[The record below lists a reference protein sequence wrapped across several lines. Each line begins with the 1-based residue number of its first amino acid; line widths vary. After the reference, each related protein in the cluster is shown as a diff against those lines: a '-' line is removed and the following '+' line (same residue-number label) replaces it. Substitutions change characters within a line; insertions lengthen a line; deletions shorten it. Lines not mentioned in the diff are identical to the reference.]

1 MWESFLSLWSDRTFL
16 RDLVKENPFLGALI
30 FVLLQALQ
38 VIIAPLPGEVTGFIG
53 GFLFGALG
61 GFVLSTIGILLGS
74 GIAFTLMRKLRRR
87 FFTKYEANPY
97 YLKVKRVFRRYGL
110 YGVFLLYLFPG
121 FPKDLLN
128 YFMAFMPISF
138 KAFMIVSNLGRA
150 PGTLALAIQ
159 GDVVYGGH
167 PYRIIIVT
175 GAFIL
180 AFLLFLLFKKRLENY
195 LNSTT

>member
-16 RDLVKENPFLGALI
+16 RDLVKANPFLGALI

-53 GFLFGALG
+53 GFLFGAFG

-74 GIAFTLMRKLRRR
+74 GIAFTMMRKLRRR
-87 FFTKYEANPY
+87 FFTKYESNPY

-128 YFMAFMPISF
+128 YLMAFMPISF

>member
-1 MWESFLSLWSDRTFL
+1 VWESFLSLWSDRTFL
-16 RDLVKENPFLGALI
+16 RDIVKENPFLGALI

-53 GFLFGALG
+53 GFLFGAFV

-74 GIAFTLMRKLRRR
+74 GIAFTLMRKLRRQ

-97 YLKVKRVFRRYGL
+97 YFKVKRVFRRYGL

-128 YFMAFMPISF
+128 YLMAFMPISF
-138 KAFMIVSNLGRA
+138 RTFMIVSNLGRA

-195 LNSTT
+195 LNATT